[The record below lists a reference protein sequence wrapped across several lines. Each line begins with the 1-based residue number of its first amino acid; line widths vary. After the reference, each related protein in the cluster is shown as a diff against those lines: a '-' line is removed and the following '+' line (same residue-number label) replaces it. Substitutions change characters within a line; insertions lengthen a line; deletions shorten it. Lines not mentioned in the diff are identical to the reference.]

1 MSIPARILAFT
12 GLALSAC
19 FPSVLVGENPLATD
33 GPESSTGLE
42 SSTGPEP
49 STGAPTSGDPGTGE
63 PSEAVCGDGVVDGDE
78 ACDDG
83 NDEPNDG
90 CGVNCTRTGEV
101 AWTVEGAGWIEGFAT
116 GPDGTIYLCTFGVVN
131 EPAFVR
137 AFTPD
142 GTELWSSSA
151 PHPGEI
157 AVSPTGQIFLA
168 NPVTGIHTFNPD
180 GALVATWDPFPD
192 VGIFGLAA
200 ADDALYVG
208 TGDPEIEGQLVVHR
222 LDLATGEPVWEAHT
236 PEGITTIPEQL
247 VIAGDRLLVPGYL
260 FNDEGRRS
268 MLAAFDRGTGE
279 MLSLELA
286 DPAAPAWSSLAVFG
300 DGDLALAGR
309 GLEPDGLLVRRLTA
323 DLEEAWTDFTPY
335 GTGTSPRPEKVAAG
349 PQGHVAVV
357 GYDAGDNDSAIVR
370 LLDGEGATL
379 WSSRFA
385 SPQDNERDGADG
397 VAFGP
402 DYLVVG
408 GSISTEDE
416 GGHVTSQWWL
426 RRFVID

>member
-1 MSIPARILAFT
+1 MTIPARILALT

-19 FPSVLVGENPLATD
+19 FPSIVVGENSQGTD
-33 GPESSTGLE
+33 SPESSTGPE
-42 SSTGPEP
+42 SSSGPEP
-49 STGAPTSGDPGTGE
+49 STGAPTSSDPGTGA

-101 AWTVEGAGWIEGFAT
+101 AWTVEGAGRIEGFAT

-151 PHPGEI
+151 PHSGEI
-157 AVSPTGQIFLA
+157 AVSPAGQIFLA
-168 NPVTGIHTFNPD
+168 NPVTGIHAFTPD
-180 GALVATWDPFPD
+180 GALVATWDLFSD
-192 VGIFGLAA
+192 VGIVGLAA
-200 ADDALYVG
+200 TDDGVYVA
-208 TGDPEIEGQLVVHR
+208 TGDPVIEGQLVMHG
-222 LDLATGEPVWEAHT
+222 LDSATGEPMWEGRT
-236 PEGITTIPEQL
+236 PEGLTATPRQ
-247 VIAGDRLLVPGYL
+247 VVAAGDRILVPGVV
-260 FNDEGRRS
+260 FSDVRRS
-268 MLAAFDRGTGE
+268 MLAAFDATSGAL
-279 MLSLELA
+279 LSLELD
-286 DPAAPAWSSLAVFG
+286 DPAAPAWDSAAALGNG
-300 DGDLALAGR
+300 DVVLAGR

-335 GTGTSPRPEKVAAG
+335 GTGTSPRPEKVAAS
-349 PQGHVAVV
+349 PQGHIAVV

-385 SPQDNERDGADG
+385 SPQDNERDGAVG